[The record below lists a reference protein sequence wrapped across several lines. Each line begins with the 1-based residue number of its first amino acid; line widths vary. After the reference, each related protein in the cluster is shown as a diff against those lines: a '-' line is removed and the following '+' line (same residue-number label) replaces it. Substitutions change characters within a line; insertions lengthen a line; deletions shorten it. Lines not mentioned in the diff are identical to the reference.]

1 MSRVPSLGMRLAGP
15 FGRGRDAVIPMAHA
29 RRVRQLRRE
38 VYDKFRAGSA
48 VAPERARS
56 LEALGLAGSPV
67 LDSLLR
73 ARVIREVNAGKFYLD
88 EDARREYG
96 WMLMRWAAVPISILL
111 ALMIYAIAR
120 V

>member
-1 MSRVPSLGMRLAGP
+1 M
-15 FGRGRDAVIPMAHA
+15 IHMAHA

-38 VYDKFRAGSA
+38 VYDKFRAGNA

-56 LEALGLAGSPV
+56 LEALGLSDSRV
-67 LDSLLR
+67 LNTLLR

-96 WMLMRWAAVPISILL
+96 WMLMRWAAVPISIMI
-111 ALMIYAIAR
+111 ALIIYAIAR
-120 V
+120 G